1 MADEL
6 KRPEEFGHVEQ
17 EPNTYIDPRTGERKS
32 GKFVQ
37 GSHTGQLPI
46 SVSEETFMPEEKL
59 AEGRLAAKPLS
70 HKLDELVNDFYMFSL
85 ATVYY
90 TIRAKATFDLIYQ
103 FGAYLKVQELK
114 NVITYRS
121 PSPIFEGLGDWNF
134 ILQGIPRKYGELFGL
149 FVEQAVF
156 PDYTVKPH
164 QYWRVARHKVP
175 MFTPG
180 VLSSSAE
187 VDLFVP
193 TGIDC
198 QFVPVRRPNGV
209 YGFAKRAPNKA
220 IVQEAY
226 RFFEKTGG

>member
-1 MADEL
+1 MSGL
-6 KRPEEFGHVEQ
+6 RRPEEFGNVERA
-17 EPNTYIDPRTGERKS
+17 ENTYTDPRTGEHKS
-32 GKFVQ
+32 GTFLQ
-37 GSHTGQLPI
+37 GSHTGQPPI
-46 SVSEETFMPEEKL
+46 PVKGETFMPEERIPD
-59 AEGRLAAKPLS
+59 GRTQSQQLS
-70 HKLDELVNDFYMFSL
+70 HKLDELSREFYLFSL

-103 FGAYLKVQELK
+103 FGAYLKVPALK
-114 NVITYRS
+114 NVVTYRS
-121 PSPIFEGLGDWNF
+121 PSLIFEGLGDWNF
-134 ILQGIPRKYGELFGL
+134 VLQGIPREYGELFRL

-156 PDYTVKPH
+156 PDYTVTPH
-164 QYWRVARHKVP
+164 QYWRVRRHSVP

-180 VLSSSAE
+180 ELSAAAE

-209 YGFAKRAPNKA
+209 YGFTRVAPDKG